1 MHKYKFHQ
9 GYKKNFF
16 TGSLVDWMAIPGTV
30 AGLAR
35 RAIGYTLDAH
45 IYIYIWG
52 EGGEIYI

>member
-35 RAIGYTLDAH
+35 RAIGY
-45 IYIYIWG
+45 IYIYIYVEHMG
-52 EGGEIYI
+52 IINICT